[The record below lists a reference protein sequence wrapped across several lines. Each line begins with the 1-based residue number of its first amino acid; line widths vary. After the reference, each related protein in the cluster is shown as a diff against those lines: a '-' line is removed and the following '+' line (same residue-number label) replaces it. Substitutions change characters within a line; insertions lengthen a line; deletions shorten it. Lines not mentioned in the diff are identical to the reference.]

1 VTLSILLLSVQHCA
15 VSIAR
20 LTGENVLLAGLMA
33 LAIDAG
39 LVVCE
44 LATVRK

>member
-1 VTLSILLLSVQHCA
+1 

-20 LTGENVLLAGLMA
+20 LTGEPVLLAGLMA

-44 LATVRK
+44 RAALGGRR